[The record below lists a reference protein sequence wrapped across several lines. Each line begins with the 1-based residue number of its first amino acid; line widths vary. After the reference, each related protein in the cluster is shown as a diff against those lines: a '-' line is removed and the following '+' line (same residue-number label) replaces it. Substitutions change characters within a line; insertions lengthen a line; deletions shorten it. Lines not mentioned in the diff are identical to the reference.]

1 MFEYK
6 ENPLPG
12 MCPVLGCKKPRC
24 KSKSIHCS
32 QHRYQLWAANNPAKA
47 AYACLRSNAKRRKK
61 VFTLTFEQ
69 FLQFIADTA
78 YLDHKGRERHC
89 YHIDRI
95 DPRGG
100 YTFDNIRTLTCTE
113 NTAKGNTER
122 WLDAEP
128 ECPF

>member
-12 MCPVLGCKKPRC
+12 MCPVLGCKKPRANGV
-24 KSKSIHCS
+24 HCHAH
-32 QHRYQLWAANNPAKA
+32 HRQRWVAENPAKA
-47 AYACLRSNAKRRKK
+47 AFNALKGNAKRRGK

-100 YTFDNIRTLTCTE
+100 YTFENIRTLTCTE

>member
-1 MFEYK
+1 MFEFK
-6 ENPLPG
+6 KNPTPG
-12 MCPVLGCKKPRC
+12 RCHVRYCRKPSRGKRSLC
-24 KSKSIHCS
+24 NKHTS
-32 QHRYQLWAANNPAKA
+32 QKTRAGNPAKA
-47 AYACLRSNAKRRKK
+47 AYQTLKTNAKRRKK

-128 ECPF
+128 KCPF